1 VTSPSR
7 APSVL
12 TRLGASFALLVVL
25 IMVTGV
31 VGVGA
36 LARSLSATDRVLRDV
51 QPARHA
57 NAAVLL
63 DLTEVQSGVRG
74 YLLTGREAFLDG
86 ARRAL
91 AALER
96 DGAALERTGRMAGV
110 ARPAGQVVWRAEQWL
125 ASYGTPVLQV
135 AGRPDGPDQVRR
147 SRDNEAA
154 RASFEAFRAAAE
166 RLDETLAAESA
177 DLRRRGADVRRTALA
192 LLVATAVASV
202 LLGSVTAAHT
212 LRELVRPLGRLR
224 AQVDAMTAGASGL
237 RVTERAGPLEVR
249 AVGRAINALASE
261 GERLRSAERDQL
273 QARRTAHD
281 VGLRIRERI
290 VEHEVLDVAAEEVG
304 MAFGVDRVLLRR
316 MDGGRLGPVVRE
328 WCELDVQPLALDRLG
343 TVEQAGT
350 AMQAEAL
357 WGDVKAVVGAVG
369 ADGSLPTDSEVR
381 DLLVACEAASCLVV
395 AFGAG
400 RQAEGTLTLL
410 QRTPRV
416 WTDGEVAAVESVA
429 ADLGRALQ
437 HAAIYD
443 RERSL
448 VDQLRELDRAKT
460 DFLSTVSH
468 ELRTPLT
475 SITGYI
481 ELLRDEAD
489 LDPASSRMLDVIER
503 NSYRLNSLIED
514 LLTLSRIESGAAR
527 IQRVPVDVPA
537 LVCNACADVEPRAAE
552 AGLCLRVLEGP
563 AVRVQGDPG
572 QLDRVLLNL
581 LTNAVKFTPRGG
593 TVTVS
598 WHVGDGDVSIEV
610 TDTGMG
616 IPEGE
621 QALLSTRFFR
631 ASNAMQAAIPGTGLG
646 LTIVRGILELHGGAL
661 DVTSS
666 QAGTRVTV
674 RLPATPGDQP
684 AERSGAGTLPAAA
697 RL

>member
-1 VTSPSR
+1 MSSPSR
-7 APSVL
+7 TPSVL
-12 TRLGASFALLVVL
+12 ARLGASFALLVAL

-31 VGVGA
+31 VGVAA
-36 LARSLSATDRVLRDV
+36 LASSLSATDRVLREV

-57 NAAVLL
+57 TVAVLL
-63 DLTEVQSGVRG
+63 DMTEVQSGVRG
-74 YLLTGREAFLDG
+74 YLLTGRRSFLDG
-86 ARRAL
+86 ARRGV
-91 AALER
+91 AALEE
-96 DGAALERTGRMAGV
+96 DGAALRRAGRTAGV
-110 ARPAGQVVWRAEQWL
+110 ASPARQVLLRAERWLADHGRPALEA
-125 ASYGTPVLQV
+125 
-135 AGRPDGPDQVRR
+135 AGVPGGLDRIRR

-177 DLRRRGADVRRTALA
+177 ALRQRGADVRRVALA
-192 LLVATAVASV
+192 LLVATSVASV
-202 LLGSVTAAHT
+202 VLGSLAAVHT
-212 LRELVRPLGRLR
+212 LRGLVRPLGRLR
-224 AQVDAMTAGASGL
+224 AQVDAMTTGASGL
-237 RVTERAGPLEVR
+237 RVDENAGPLEVR
-249 AVGRAINALASE
+249 AVGRAINALAAE

-290 VEHEVLDVAAEEVG
+290 VEHEVLDIAVEEIG

-316 MDGGRLGPVVRE
+316 MHGGRLGPVVRE
-328 WCELDVQPLALDRLG
+328 WCELDVQPLGPERLSA
-343 TVEQAGT
+343 VEQIGT

-369 ADGSLPTDSEVR
+369 DDGSLPTDSEVR

-410 QRTPRV
+410 QRTRRI

-429 ADLGRALQ
+429 ADLGRALH

-448 VDQLRELDRAKT
+448 VEQLRELDRTKT

-489 LDPASSRMLDVIER
+489 LDPASIRMLDVIER

-527 IQRVPVDVPA
+527 TQRVPVDVPA
-537 LVCNACADVEPRAAE
+537 LVCNACADVAPRAAE
-552 AGLCLRVLEGP
+552 AGLCLRVVEGP

-593 TVTVS
+593 SVTVS
-598 WHVGDGDVSIEV
+598 WHVADGEVSIGV
-610 TDTGMG
+610 TDTGIG
-616 IPEGE
+616 IPEAE
-621 QALLSTRFFR
+621 QGRLSTRFFR

-646 LTIVRGILELHGGAL
+646 LTIVRGILDLHGGAL
-661 DVTSS
+661 DITSS

-674 RLPATPGDQP
+674 RLPAARPEGLDSPEQ
-684 AERSGAGTLPAAA
+684 GTRAPAA